1 MKIRHDNTEAE
12 LDVLQSVAERLSGFD
27 DVVNAEWLDGAFAA
41 LLCGP
46 SVPEGPAAV
55 MPALVGDAW
64 ERAFADPQDVAQ
76 ATAALDARWRALRSQ
91 LDPDLLWEDPDR
103 LQLSPLLLDPGMA
116 PAAEGG
122 AEAGAE
128 DPPAAA
134 DAQVAIPLGLDWA
147 GGFVSVASDPKFG
160 WSAAADP
167 DTLTGLLGPLLA
179 LMLDD
184 DALARW
190 TAEHYKMPPTREQ
203 LVDDACY
210 AAQDLRLWWI
220 ENAPRTAPR
229 RAEALPGRNEPC
241 FCGSGK
247 KFKKCHGAG

>member
-1 MKIRHDNTEAE
+1 MKLRRDNTDAE
-12 LDVLQSVAERLSGFD
+12 LDALQTVAERLSGFEPAI
-27 DVVNAEWLDGAFAA
+27 NAEWLDGAFAA

-46 SVPEGPAAV
+46 SVPEGPGSV
-55 MPALVGDAW
+55 MTALVGDNW

-103 LQLSPLLLDPGMA
+103 LQLSPLLLDPD
-116 PAAEGG
+116 
-122 AEAGAE
+122 AEADIPLGIDWARGFVAVAE
-128 DPPAAA
+128 DPQFGWPAAA
-134 DAQVAIPLGLDWA
+134 DPETVEAM
-147 GGFVSVASDPKFG
+147 
-160 WSAAADP
+160 
-167 DTLTGLLGPLLA
+167 LGPLGA
-179 LMLDD
+179 LLLDD
-184 DALARW
+184 DGLAAW
-190 TAEHYKMPPTREQ
+190 TAEHYKAAPTREQ

-210 AAQDLRLWWI
+210 AAQDLRLWWV

-229 RAEALPGRNEPC
+229 KVEALPGRNDPC